1 MEIIDP
7 FKIMTQNTKVRLS
20 LYCNLCLT
28 IVCAIRVFIYNAV
41 AFYLFLTGRYAV
53 DFLSVS
59 KVKYWPTPA
68 DSPNL
73 NPIEMVWHE
82 LKEAKDKEE
91 LVKGIK
97 DFWATV
103 TAEKCKKYINHLSK
117 VVPIIVERNGRAS
130 GH

>member
-68 DSPNL
+68 DSPDL

-82 LKEAKDKEE
+82 LKEAKDK
-91 LVKGIK
+91 K
-97 DFWATV
+97 
-103 TAEKCKKYINHLSK
+103 S
-117 VVPIIVERNGRAS
+117 
-130 GH
+130 